1 MPELAAGALMFLR
14 GDVEKARSV
23 VERSYSEKQVFDSM
37 ILPASDRPYFSP
49 GFPLYSPLEH
59 EVRISSLDGPATQT
73 FSQVAA
79 PNPIVSDTRQ
89 LAWYTSPEHTGLVT
103 IDTPRTQAL
112 IGFVRAN
119 GKAVSNLAAQ
129 VSNTFCTIQLS
140 SLDDKPIA
148 RASKL
153 LLVAGGRVENTGQQ
167 WNSAETAVTNWGNAP
182 TLIEQVKGSIT
193 LSGLEG
199 ARAVE
204 VQPIDG
210 AGQPIGA
217 FIKAAQLGDSWKIP
231 LGETV
236 TTWYEITVQR

>member
-1 MPELAAGALMFLR
+1 
-14 GDVEKARSV
+14 
-23 VERSYSEKQVFDSM
+23 
-37 ILPASDRPYFSP
+37 
-49 GFPLYSPLEH
+49 
-59 EVRISSLDGPATQT
+59 
-73 FSQVAA
+73 
-79 PNPIVSDTRQ
+79 
-89 LAWYTSPEHTGLVT
+89 VT

-129 VSNTFCTIQLS
+129 VENTFCTIQLS

-167 WNSAETAVTNWGNAP
+167 WNSAETAVTNWGGAP

-193 LSGLEG
+193 LSGL
-199 ARAVE
+199 
-204 VQPIDG
+204 DG

-217 FIKAAQLGDSWKIP
+217 FIKAAQLGASWKIP